1 MVVTKSTTAYAVPV
15 SSVREQSGGSSRS
28 TSAGAFST
36 APDMRTILAGM
47 RRGLGVLLL
56 AVGLLLVLAAPVLR
70 WWVAPALA
78 TAPTDESFESRA
90 EGTAA
95 VLFDVGS
102 GRAVRNV
109 PLTINREVTPDA
121 DASDG
126 DTVVHETSQTL
137 SGHGGQRIDALS
149 TRLASAGNTSELV
162 DCCEAVAGDD
172 PVGEVNAIYPYKFPF
187 DTDRRTDDYFDTTL
201 RDAVPIEFV
210 GEEELEGQTV
220 YRFEHTIEPTQYST
234 IDVPGPGQL
243 LGQPD
248 AGVVTL
254 PRFYVNNRTV
264 WVEPET
270 GVIVRGQE
278 QQRQTLR
285 GPQGEDLVTLLDQ
298 ELTFTDENVAPAQ
311 RAQDGKDRL
320 RLVELWIP
328 LGALVVGLVLFV
340 VGALMLRPRASR
352 DQA

>member
-1 MVVTKSTTAYAVPV
+1 
-15 SSVREQSGGSSRS
+15 
-28 TSAGAFST
+28 
-36 APDMRTILAGM
+36 M

-56 AVGLLLVLAAPVLR
+56 VVGLLLVLAAPVLR

-78 TAPTDESFESRA
+78 TAPTDESFESPA

-102 GRAVRNV
+102 GQAVQNV
-109 PLTINREVTPDA
+109 PLTFNREVTPDA

-126 DTVVHETSQTL
+126 DTVVYETSQTL
-137 SGHGGQRIDALS
+137 SGPGGQQIDALT
-149 TRLASAGNTSELV
+149 TRLAFDGNTSELV
-162 DCCEAVAGDD
+162 DCCEAVVGDE
-172 PVGEVNAIYPYKFPF
+172 PVGDVNAIYPYKFPF
-187 DTDRRTDDYFDTTL
+187 DTGMQTYDYFDTTL

-210 GEEELEGQTV
+210 GEEELESVTV
-220 YRFEHTIEPTQYST
+220 YRFEHTIEPTQYAT
-234 IDVPGPGQL
+234 IDVPGQL

-254 PRFYVNNRTV
+254 PRFYASNRTV

-285 GPQGEDLVTLLDQ
+285 GPQGDDLVTLLDL
-298 ELTFTDENVAPAQ
+298 ELTFTDENVADSAQ
-311 RAQDGKDRL
+311 RAQDGKDQL

-328 LGALVVGLVLFV
+328 LGALVLGLVLFV